1 MASPRETSLVIWVYE
16 KAKGLMDQDKSF
28 PSQITAKKDSQEED
42 IPLDGTCLRDKTNKL
57 KVCAAVVSTS
67 NVDDYLQ
74 HIYEH

>member
-28 PSQITAKKDSQEED
+28 PSQITAKKDSQD

-67 NVDDYLQ
+67 RYQ
-74 HIYEH
+74 